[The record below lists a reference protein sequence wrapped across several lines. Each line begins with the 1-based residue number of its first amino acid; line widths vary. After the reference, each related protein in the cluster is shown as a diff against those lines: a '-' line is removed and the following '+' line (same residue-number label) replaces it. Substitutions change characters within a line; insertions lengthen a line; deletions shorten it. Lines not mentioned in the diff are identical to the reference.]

1 MSEYRISE
9 LLYATSFKSTAGA
22 SWGMNFTFDFKIDLN
37 GNVYVKEGRNH
48 YNEPQPLPTNIKYNI
63 IDNIQI
69 PEYIID
75 LFKYLMKTHCPSIH
89 RDNTILPNSLP
100 YSHYM
105 GNNACRV
112 EKLEMFFDI
121 VKTIKHSLK
130 ENITTKSK
138 NIIDIDSQ
146 LELYVSKNK
155 LLEEEI
161 ENMNKKNKNI
171 QTAYFDAIND
181 NEKMKQQNK
190 LLLEKINKLEQQVK
204 TGNIVYVETPKY
216 VETITRNYSSYRSTI
231 NTENTGTLPNA
242 ANRMVYN
249 EYKGIYEP
257 EEN

>member
-9 LLYATSFKSTAGA
+9 LLYATNFVSTAG
-22 SWGMNFTFDFKIDLN
+22 SCGGMSFTFDFKIDLN
-37 GNVYVKEGRNH
+37 GNVYVKEGINH
-48 YNEPQPLPTNIKYNI
+48 YNELQPLPTNIKYNI
-63 IDNIQI
+63 IDNIQM

-75 LFKYLMKTHCPSIH
+75 LFKYIMKTHCRSIP

-100 YSHYM
+100 WSLYM
-105 GNNACRV
+105 GNNATRV
-112 EKLEMFFDI
+112 EIVEMFFDI

-138 NIIDIDSQ
+138 NTIDIDSQ
-146 LELYVSKNK
+146 LKLFVNKNK
-155 LLEEEI
+155 ILEEEL
-161 ENMNKKNKNI
+161 ENMNKKIKNI

-190 LLLEKINKLEQQVK
+190 LLLEKINKLEEQVK

-216 VETITRNYSSYRSTI
+216 IETTTRNYSSYRGTI
-231 NTENTGTLPNA
+231 NAENTGTLPNA